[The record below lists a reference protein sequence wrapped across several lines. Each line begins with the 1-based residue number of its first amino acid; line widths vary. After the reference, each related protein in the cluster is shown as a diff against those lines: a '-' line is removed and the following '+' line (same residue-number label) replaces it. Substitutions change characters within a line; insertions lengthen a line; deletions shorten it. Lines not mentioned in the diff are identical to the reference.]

1 MKNLKTILEVK
12 GRVNSDEDNK
22 IVKTVSISLNDGEIN
37 DVLFTLAYVYKND
50 NQAGR
55 YKKAQ
60 YKTLYTNIYKDAT
73 KILGKEVLIDDY
85 GLDPDINKVQTR
97 Y

>member
-12 GRVNSDEDNK
+12 GRVNPNEDNK
-22 IVKTVSISLNDGEIN
+22 TVKTVSISLNDAEIN

-50 NQAGR
+50 EEVSR
-55 YKKAQ
+55 YKREQ

-73 KILGKEVLIDDY
+73 KILGKEALIDDY

>member
-12 GRVNSDEDNK
+12 GRVNSNDDK
-22 IVKTVSISLNDGEIN
+22 AVKTVSISLNDYDIN
-37 DVLFTLAYVYKND
+37 NVLFTLAYAYKND
-50 NQAGR
+50 EQAGR
-55 YKKAQ
+55 YKRER

-73 KILGKEVLIDDY
+73 KTLGKETLIDEY